1 MLIRQHVHP
10 FPMQGLP
17 LKAVYRDSLVGIRY
31 LPIQARSNSPSVVF
45 ILIIAFVYVTYISS
59 NRHVWIRNTG
69 GFK

>member
-45 ILIIAFVYVTYISS
+45 FMIIIAYLLTS
-59 NRHVWIRNTG
+59 RRNSA
-69 GFK
+69 